1 MKNTVLGAS
10 LITLACCS
18 AMAQS
23 TAVTGAAKKAVETNP
38 EVAAKFN
45 AFRASISEVD
55 ISRGAMLPRVDLSAD
70 VGANEDRI
78 AGRTPSADQSMS
90 RTGMALTATQLL
102 WDGMTTSKDVSRAN
116 HQKMARYFDFVD
128 ATEQTALEAARAHY
142 DVQRYRT
149 LVLLAEQNYV
159 QHKYAVDQIQSRVK
173 AGVARGVD
181 LEQSSARLALAE
193 SNLVTERANLH
204 DVTERYR
211 RIVGDTPPGKL
222 GNESPYKRPLPA
234 SGSSALESTPLT
246 SPIIASAIEN
256 LRATKEQA
264 AGRKG
269 SYQPRIE
276 ARLRAGVGNNMD
288 GVQNQ
293 KRDVLG
299 QLVLNWNL
307 YNGGADDARQR
318 LAANQIN
325 QAMDL
330 RDKACRDTRQTVA
343 IAYNDVS
350 KLGEQ
355 LAYLDRNVV
364 AIERAR
370 DAYRQQFDIGQ
381 RSLLDLLNAENELYT
396 AKRSYAMALYDLDV
410 AKART
415 FAGMGTLMSALGL
428 ARDDARELAPEADNW
443 NAGDDAVGRCP
454 LTATGTG
461 GTSREDLDARARSLA
476 VPAPTAAAPVA
487 VALAVPAAPRPAE
500 AQSPATVAEQRL
512 RDWAQ
517 SWMSKDLNR
526 YYSFYG
532 DAFGPLKANKAKWMA
547 DRKRLVTKPGD
558 ISVVLEDIKAQTVSP
573 TRAETTFRQIYKSS
587 NFSDQMVKTL
597 TWDRVG
603 SDWVIVR
610 ESNR

>member
-1 MKNTVLGAS
+1 MKNTVLGVS

-23 TAVTGAAKKAVETNP
+23 AAVTSAAKKAVETNP
-38 EVAAKFN
+38 EVASKFN
-45 AFRASISEVD
+45 AFRASIAEVD

-70 VGANEDRI
+70 AGANEDRI

-90 RTGMALTATQLL
+90 RTGVALTATQLL

-181 LEQSSARLALAE
+181 LEQSGARLALAE

-222 GNESPYKRPLPA
+222 GNESPYKRPLPS
-234 SGSSALESTPLT
+234 SGAAALESTPLT
-246 SPIIASAIEN
+246 SPVVASAIEN

-307 YNGGADDARQR
+307 YSGGADDARQR
-318 LAANQIN
+318 QAANQIN

-415 FAGMGTLMSALGL
+415 YAGMGTLMSALGL

-443 NAGDDAVGRCP
+443 SAGDDAVGRCP
-454 LTATGTG
+454 LTPTGTG
-461 GTSREDLDARARSLA
+461 GTSRDDLDARARSLA
-476 VPAPTAAAPVA
+476 VPSPAAAAPAPVTA
-487 VALAVPAAPRPAE
+487 AVPAAPRPADGQ
-500 AQSPATVAEQRL
+500 APAALAEQRL

-558 ISVVLEDIKAQTVSP
+558 ISVSLEDIKSKTVSP
-573 TRAETTFRQIYKSS
+573 TRAETTFRQVYKSS
-587 NFSDQMVKTL
+587 NFNDQMVKTL

-603 SDWVIVR
+603 SDWVIVK
-610 ESNR
+610 ETNR

>member
-1 MKNTVLGAS
+1 MKKTVFGAS
-10 LITLACCS
+10 LLTLACCS

-23 TAVTGAAKKAVETNP
+23 AAVTNAARKAVETNP
-38 EVAAKFN
+38 EVASKFN
-45 AFRASISEVD
+45 ALRASMADVD
-55 ISRGAMLPRVDLSAD
+55 ISRGGLRPRVDLSAD
-70 VGANEDRI
+70 AGINEDRI
-78 AGRTPSADQSMS
+78 TGRAPSVDQNLNRS
-90 RTGMALTATQLL
+90 GVALTATQLL
-102 WDGMTTSKDVSRAN
+102 WDGWATSRDIGRAN

-181 LEQSSARLALAE
+181 LEQSNARLALAE

-211 RIVGDTPPGKL
+211 RIVGDLPSPKL

-234 SGSSALESTPLT
+234 SAAAALEGTPLS
-246 SPIIASAIEN
+246 SPVVASAIEN

-264 AGRKG
+264 AARKG
-269 SYQPRIE
+269 SYQPRVE
-276 ARLRAGVGNNMD
+276 ARLRAGVGSNMD

-293 KRDVLG
+293 RRDVLG

-318 LAANQIN
+318 QAASQVS

-350 KLGEQ
+350 KLSEQ
-355 LAYLDRNVV
+355 LTYLDRNVV

-396 AKRSYAMALYDLDV
+396 AKRAYAMALYDLDV

-415 FAGMGTLMSALGL
+415 YAGMGTLMSALGL

-443 NAGDDAVGRCP
+443 GAGDDAPDRCP
-454 LTATGTG
+454 LTPTSTD

-476 VPAPTAAAPVA
+476 VPSPAAAAPTPVA
-487 VALAVPAAPRPAE
+487 VVLPAAPRPADP
-500 AQSPATVAEQRL
+500 PAPAAAAEQRL

-517 SWMSKDLNR
+517 SWMAKDLER
-526 YYSFYG
+526 HFSFYG
-532 DAFGPLKANKAKWMA
+532 ANFGPHKADKATWQA
-547 DRKRLVTKPGD
+547 ERKRLITKQGD
-558 ISVVLEDIKAQTVSP
+558 ISVVLEDIKAQTLAP
-573 TRAETTFRQIYKSS
+573 TRAETTFRQTYKSA
-587 NFSDQMVKTL
+587 NFSDTMVKTL
-597 TWDRVG
+597 TWERVG
-603 SDWVIVR
+603 NDWVIVQ
-610 ESNR
+610 ETNR